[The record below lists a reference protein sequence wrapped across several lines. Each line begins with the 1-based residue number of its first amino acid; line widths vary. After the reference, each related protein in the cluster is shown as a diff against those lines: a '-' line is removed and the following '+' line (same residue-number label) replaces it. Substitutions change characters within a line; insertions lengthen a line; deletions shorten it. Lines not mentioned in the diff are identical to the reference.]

1 MLNENIKSL
10 RKQNGL
16 SQEQLA
22 NEMHVVRQTV
32 SKWERG
38 LSVPDSDSLINLSE
52 ILHTSVSV
60 LLGENIEE
68 TQQTELDKISEKLE
82 EINLQF
88 FENKQK
94 KITIYRNIFI
104 AFDVLIV
111 VVFITLFFMKSSYL
125 QWDTTDSNTAV
136 MKFIL
141 QSFEWGGVRVASL
154 IFVICTICAYIF
166 NNKLKAM
173 FVSYN

>member
-10 RKQNGL
+10 RKSNGL
-16 SQEQLA
+16 SQEELA
-22 NEMHVVRQTV
+22 NKMHIVRQTV

-38 LSVPDSDSLINLSE
+38 LSVPDSDSLIKLSE

-60 LLGENIEE
+60 LLGENINIEE

-82 EINLQF
+82 EINMQF

-104 AFDVLIV
+104 ALDALTV
-111 VVFITLFFMKSSYL
+111 VVSLVLLFM
-125 QWDTTDSNTAV
+125 
-136 MKFIL
+136 
-141 QSFEWGGVRVASL
+141 
-154 IFVICTICAYIF
+154 
-166 NNKLKAM
+166 
-173 FVSYN
+173 

>member
-16 SQEQLA
+16 SQEELA
-22 NEMHVVRQTV
+22 NKMHVVRQTV

-94 KITIYRNIFI
+94 KIATYRNLFI
-104 AFDVLIV
+104 AVDALIV
-111 VVFITLFFMKSSYL
+111 FVFLVLLFMKSSYL
-125 QWDTTDSNTAV
+125 QWKIADSNTMI

-141 QSFEWGGVRVASL
+141 QSFEWGFVRIAPL
-154 IFVICTICAYIF
+154 IFVICTMCAYIF
-166 NNKLKAM
+166 NNKLKTM
-173 FVSYN
+173 VV

>member
-10 RKQNGL
+10 RKSNGL

-22 NEMHVVRQTV
+22 DKMHVVRQTV

-38 LSVPDSDSLINLSE
+38 LSVPDSDSLIKLSE
-52 ILHTSVSV
+52 ILQTSVSV

-88 FENKQK
+88 FENKKK
-94 KITIYRNIFI
+94 KITICRNIFI
-104 AFDVLIV
+104 ALDVLIV
-111 VVFITLFFMKSSYL
+111 LVFLALFFMKSSYL
-125 QWDTTDSNTAV
+125 EWDTTDSNTAV

-141 QSFEWGGVRVASL
+141 QSFEWTFVR
-154 IFVICTICAYIF
+154 IFPIIIVICTAGIF
-166 NNKLKAM
+166 VFNRKLKSIN
-173 FVSYN
+173 VI

>member
-16 SQEQLA
+16 SQEELA
-22 NEMHVVRQTV
+22 NEMHVVRPTV

-38 LSVPDSDSLINLSE
+38 LSVPDSDSLINLSK

-60 LLGENIEE
+60 LLGENVEE

-82 EINLQF
+82 EINMQF

-104 AFDVLIV
+104 VIDVLIV
-111 VVFITLFFMKSSYL
+111 FVFLVLFFMKSSYL
-125 QWDTTDSNTAV
+125 QWDTTD
-136 MKFIL
+136 
-141 QSFEWGGVRVASL
+141 
-154 IFVICTICAYIF
+154 
-166 NNKLKAM
+166 
-173 FVSYN
+173 

>member
-141 QSFEWGGVRVASL
+141 QSFEWGFVR
-154 IFVICTICAYIF
+154 
-166 NNKLKAM
+166 
-173 FVSYN
+173 

>member
-16 SQEQLA
+16 SQEELA

-38 LSVPDSDSLINLSE
+38 LSVPDSDSLIKLAE
-52 ILHTSVSV
+52 ILHTKSIVWTTF
-60 LLGENIEE
+60 GCENVEE
-68 TQQTELDKISEKLE
+68 IQQTELDKISEKLE

-94 KITIYRNIFI
+94 KSRFTEIY
-104 AFDVLIV
+104 L
-111 VVFITLFFMKSSYL
+111 S
-125 QWDTTDSNTAV
+125 
-136 MKFIL
+136 
-141 QSFEWGGVRVASL
+141 
-154 IFVICTICAYIF
+154 
-166 NNKLKAM
+166 
-173 FVSYN
+173 

>member
-38 LSVPDSDSLINLSE
+38 LSVPDSDSLIKLSE

-60 LLGENIEE
+60 LLGGNVVFPV
-68 TQQTELDKISEKLE
+68 DGVVDFH
-82 EINLQF
+82 LQVFQEVF
-88 FENKQK
+88 FVLAA
-94 KITIYRNIFI
+94 I
-104 AFDVLIV
+104 AF
-111 VVFITLFFMKSSYL
+111 
-125 QWDTTDSNTAV
+125 
-136 MKFIL
+136 
-141 QSFEWGGVRVASL
+141 GGVAVA
-154 IFVICTICAYIF
+154 
-166 NNKLKAM
+166 
-173 FVSYN
+173 

>member
-38 LSVPDSDSLINLSE
+38 LSVPDSDSLIKLSE

-60 LLGENIEE
+60 LLGANIEE
-68 TQQTELDKISEKLE
+68 TQQTELDKISDKLE
-82 EINLQF
+82 EINMQF

-104 AFDVLIV
+104 VIDVLIV
-111 VVFITLFFMKSSYL
+111 FVFLVLFFMKSSYL

-141 QSFEWGGVRVASL
+141 QSFEWGFVRVSPL

-166 NNKLKAM
+166 NKKLKQRS
-173 FVSYN
+173 VI